1 MASDACAQIPP
12 VSSDYNPKGTYET
25 ISGLKTYVIGP
36 QSARKAIIDIY
47 DVFGLAPQ
55 TLQGADRLSASLNAL
70 VIVPD
75 FFGGVYVQPAWLPAD
90 TDEKKA
96 AFAKFQSEQAAI
108 PKNVEKLIEIRR
120 AAGEKWPS
128 VGDRWGVFGLC
139 WGGKVAVLACGK
151 DNYGPGRVFKVSG
164 TAHPGRLATE
174 DAEALT
180 VPHICLASSK
190 EPADVVTQYKEI
202 LAKPGK
208 TGVVE
213 TYETMFHGWMG
224 ARANLEDEK
233 NKSEFERGYN
243 QVADFFAKYL

>member
-12 VSSDYNPKGTYET
+12 ASSDYNPKGIYET
-25 ISGLKTYVIGP
+25 IAGLKTYVIGP
-36 QSARKAIIDIY
+36 QSPQRAIIDIY

-55 TLQGADRLSASLNAL
+55 TLQGADRLSTALNAL

-96 AFAKFQSEQAAI
+96 AFAKFQREQAAI
-108 PKNVEKLIEIRR
+108 PENVEKLIEVRK

-151 DNYGPGRVFKVSG
+151 DNNGPGRVFKVSG
-164 TAHPGRLATE
+164 TAHPGRLAAE

-180 VPHICLASSK
+180 VPHICLASRDHVPWLDGSK
-190 EPADVVTQYKEI
+190 
-202 LAKPGK
+202 G
-208 TGVVE
+208 
-213 TYETMFHGWMG
+213 
-224 ARANLEDEK
+224 
-233 NKSEFERGYN
+233 
-243 QVADFFAKYL
+243 